1 MRGRDERLQV
11 RARPMAFTLFGRFF
25 HHPFL
30 EYRGRPPRD
39 EPNRASVCNH
49 APRESDTISARS
61 PGFGVRFAAASGP
74 SSCIASIV
82 AQEIYR
88 GESLLFLRKA
98 SRLRQRA
105 QPLFA
110 RHPAASRPEPAEDP
124 HSGRRLDEA
133 GLRLH
138 LLPEG
143 VQGPESPAPHT
154 TYLRGKR
161 PRLSRLNPPYLRVP
175 PGSLCGAR
183 APLRVLRNPV
193 SCHTLV
199 YPVHE
204 RGHLD
209 SSRGGLEA
217 LVAHLGAGSFY
228 CLLDGLRGDDP
239 EDHRQVRL

>member
-1 MRGRDERLQV
+1 MRGRDERFQV
-11 RARPMAFTLFGRFF
+11 LARPMAFTLFGRSF

-30 EYRGRPPRD
+30 EYRGRPSRD

-49 APRESDTISARS
+49 ASRESDTISARS
-61 PGFGVRFAAASGP
+61 PCFGVRFAAASGP

-98 SRLRQRA
+98 SRFRQRA

-110 RHPAASRPEPAEDP
+110 RHPTASRPEPAEDP
-124 HSGRRLDEA
+124 YPGRPLDEA
-133 GLRLH
+133 GLRVH

-154 TYLRGKR
+154 FYIRRKRLCLR
-161 PRLSRLNPPYLRVP
+161 RLNPPYLRVTP
-175 PGSLCGAR
+175 RGPRGAR
-183 APLRVLRNPV
+183 APLRVLRNTVP
-193 SCHTLV
+193 CHMLV
-199 YPVHE
+199 YPVHK

-209 SSRGGLEA
+209 SGRGGLEA
-217 LVAHLGAGSFY
+217 LVAYLGAGSFY

-239 EDHRQVRL
+239 EDHRQGRL

>member
-1 MRGRDERLQV
+1 MRGRDERFQV
-11 RARPMAFTLFGRFF
+11 LARPMAFTLFGRSF

-49 APRESDTISARS
+49 APPESDTISARS
-61 PGFGVRFAAASGP
+61 SGFGVRFAAASGP

-154 TYLRGKR
+154 PYIRRKR
-161 PRLSRLNPPYLRVP
+161 LCLKGYTRPTSAVP
-175 PGSLCGAR
+175 LAVR
-183 APLRVLRNPV
+183 A
-193 SCHTLV
+193 
-199 YPVHE
+199 
-204 RGHLD
+204 
-209 SSRGGLEA
+209 
-217 LVAHLGAGSFY
+217 
-228 CLLDGLRGDDP
+228 
-239 EDHRQVRL
+239 